1 MADKRP
7 PTLPFVACRCGAEMV
22 LLPVGRRVCVGGL
35 SLLAW
40 GGVVPFP
47 SGRGRGGCEVLLI
60 VVCRRECGGV
70 WLLDGR
76 STPLGLCVGPH
87 SPFPLPLGGC
97 AKSYIL
103 VCKI

>member
-1 MADKRP
+1 MSTGGR
-7 PTLPFVACRCGAEMV
+7 RGAEKLTLRV
-22 LLPVGRRVCVGGL
+22 EIVEIRKSTCGRGRR
-35 SLLAW
+35 
-40 GGVVPFP
+40 
-47 SGRGRGGCEVLLI
+47 RGGCEVLLI

-97 AKSYIL
+97 AKSYIHTGMKNGGTGPR
-103 VCKI
+103 VHHTK